1 MRPTAVGASRPA
13 GESNRANAS
22 GRSRGLVFARLLFV
36 REARFAG
43 RPHEPLL
50 VSVAPFLCVI

>member
-1 MRPTAVGASRPA
+1 
-13 GESNRANAS
+13 
-22 GRSRGLVFARLLFV
+22 VFARLLFV